1 MWYPVVDLR
10 LVAHFF
16 THRLAILSDYS
27 CYVDDIEA
35 KGKEKGI
42 EERPNPCKYHVYV
55 DSSLRERM
63 LFKSE
68 FDQED
73 HPMHESRPRDGWS
86 YLHGRV
92 VTVILVTTVIESL

>member
-55 DSSLRERM
+55 DSSLRGKPVSIFLTDYVNFVGCHCRLNQGE
-63 LFKSE
+63 
-68 FDQED
+68 
-73 HPMHESRPRDGWS
+73 
-86 YLHGRV
+86 
-92 VTVILVTTVIESL
+92 